1 MQSLR
6 CRRGL
11 ECADL
16 FLQVRR
22 HASSECPNAKGCR
35 ACRRVL
41 GLHLGP
47 LERTRLR
54 EAFRQAAWQ
63 HHPDSASKL
72 AGANFAELRRCY
84 EMLLHCCGKISE
96 GGSKSDL
103 AKWLE
108 DRQTATVEIV
118 KRSRQGRVARQSA
131 GLVGCP
137 KAWDA
142 RLSAARTK
150 VHGPEALE
158 VVLDIDLPS
167 ELPRFLWTAAA
178 EQGIG
183 PLTGRGLRFCGSYRR
198 GQDFNAAASYVNRFG
213 FYLFWSQLFSD
224 WKIANRLSEKGAC
237 TAFVDGGRD
246 KPPWSAMQNGR
257 VATLQWAVWDPSTE
271 SFAKQPVLVRPL

>member
-131 GLVGCP
+131 GL
-137 KAWDA
+137 AWDA

-237 TAFVDGGRD
+237 TAFVDGG
-246 KPPWSAMQNGR
+246 
-257 VATLQWAVWDPSTE
+257 
-271 SFAKQPVLVRPL
+271 